1 MTVAFGNS
9 LRKWCTKQFP
19 ATIAFASVFYGG
31 YGWDDVLHKCQKM
44 AGKGC
49 PWLLLCCLHLL
60 LNLLSF
66 GSHNWDSSSISGFL
80 STIQNENRKKQGPG
94 VIIKYCCSM
103 GIWWMIIV
111 LTFFVTPSKN
121 FEFIHSIHFLQ
132 ILNPTYVYTWC
143 ITNRKNSEI
152 EVLSPSI
159 TKECRVITSSVII
172 IIKQE
177 NSVEQ
182 TREIPSEF
190 FQWGHNSWKCRKNLR
205 GAAEFFAK
213 ATFVTTWK
221 WLSLPY
227 NYSCSTKERTI
238 ITRVVE

>member
-1 MTVAFGNS
+1 MS
-9 LRKWCTKQFP
+9 LITFVLP
-19 ATIAFASVFYGG
+19 APPSESFV
-31 YGWDDVLHKCQKM
+31 
-44 AGKGC
+44 
-49 PWLLLCCLHLL
+49 
-60 LNLLSF
+60 F

-159 TKECRVITSSVII
+159 TKECRVITRRSAVII

-221 WLSLPY
+221 WLSLP
-227 NYSCSTKERTI
+227 I
-238 ITRVVE
+238 ITVVAQRKEQL